1 MTAASA
7 AATPDVVSFAPEAP
21 ALSCELIRKE
31 LELLHQRQHRTYR
44 TAIFASLAEPAGDG
58 ALLDVTLRGE
68 AVRFRVIDTSGELDL
83 RRKLAREDGEAS
95 VYIVPFARQ
104 LPRDLE
110 AVFASGR
117 LCWPQVEWLLPGR
130 FGAKSGTP
138 RLLGSK
144 LRSVVQREGT
154 RAYARGEAPSIDLDD
169 AWLVFLRD
177 RLGIEGLETE
187 AQLFAATLLDREHRG
202 KALAALLAQ
211 VKEAR
216 EELAA
221 VLARRM
227 GPSAPRVLSAWLN
240 DAGVELAAMAV
251 VGEAAR
257 AALSERQG
265 EAFNLLTTVIEI
277 RVLQSPGHALRH
289 VRDEGMAALARA
301 LVDLGYLVPLV
312 WQKLD
317 GPGNDALR
325 RAILGEAEALLAGEH
340 VRPHALGSNRLPFVF
355 AHRCKAFVGALEA
368 AASAPD
374 GANAGRA
381 IDAVTRAAV
390 DLLAHDAARGDAA
403 LEEQVEMAARLAAFL
418 GEPVARGAA
427 AQPEEAWPPQAE
439 VIGLAAF
446 QAEVGAYVDWARQT
460 VRTDGSGPLGKGLQ
474 RLVVAVDRVRDVLDA
489 RFARA
494 YARLVG
500 KKGDRGVLRG
510 AVRLPDGRSA
520 EVVLIEDALARMG
533 LDLLERSKD
542 LRLLVLCMD
551 GMSGANLA
559 ELWASF
565 DGSAPSAGAGWGSA
579 SSAPSVVR
587 TSFVPVSRGR
597 RVPVLAHVPTITKLS
612 RSALF
617 AGRALVPGESLDTGR
632 DGDRLA
638 QHPAIQRIGEV
649 PIVLLKGDVL
659 GQGGGLSD
667 DASRIV
673 KGDRRVVAVVVNA
686 IDDQLKGS
694 AQLHVPLSAERIR
707 PLRALLEAAEST
719 GRLVLLVSDHGN
731 VRSLRL
737 IGAAVRSAG
746 KEIEGAERGARYRA
760 LGPSDTAAPDEIE
773 LPAGPLAMPKGAD
786 RVAVAV
792 HETLRYTS
800 MTHAGEHGGASLAEV
815 VAPAVLLAPRGLLPE
830 LEALDVHEAPLD
842 PPAFWHPERARAA
855 RDAAAATPAAAP
867 LPALTVTAP
876 APRTGPAQVALP
888 FEAPRTAA
896 PPELAEGL
904 FKTRL
909 FRQQIIGIP
918 ETEQPRVKDAIA
930 LLVRNGGRM
939 TWDAFAVALK
949 IDAAGTS
956 VRVPGF
962 MSRVERVLNL
972 DQEPVIEMDRKSQ
985 TITLD
990 ERLLRAIFMEDE
1002 GG

>member
-1 MTAASA
+1 MTAVPA
-7 AATPDVVSFAPEAP
+7 AAAPEVASFALEAP
-21 ALSCELIRKE
+21 ALSCELIKKE
-31 LELLHQRQHRTYR
+31 LELLHQRQHRTLR
-44 TAIFASLAEPAGDG
+44 SAIFASLADPTGEG
-58 ALLDVTLRGE
+58 AFLDVTLRGE
-68 AVRFRVIDTSGELDL
+68 ALRFRVIDTSGELDL
-83 RRKLAREDGEAS
+83 RRKLAREDGETA

-117 LCWPQVEWLLPGR
+117 LWWPRVEWLLPGR

-144 LRSVVQREGT
+144 LRSVAQREGT

-211 VKEAR
+211 VKDAQD
-216 EELAA
+216 ELAV
-221 VLARRM
+221 VLERRM
-227 GPSAPRVLSAWLN
+227 GPSAPRVLSAWLS
-240 DAGVELAAMAV
+240 DASVELAAMAI

-257 AALSERQG
+257 SALSERQG
-265 EAFNLLTTVIEI
+265 QAFNLLTTVIEM
-277 RVLQSPGHALRH
+277 RVLQTPGHPLRPA
-289 VRDEGMAALARA
+289 RKADGMAGLARA
-301 LVDLGYLVPLV
+301 LVDLGYLMPLV
-312 WQKLD
+312 WQKLE
-317 GPGNDALR
+317 GPANDPLR

-355 AHRCKAFVGALEA
+355 AHRCKVFVGAIEA
-368 AASAPD
+368 AADAADGSA
-374 GANAGRA
+374 ARRA
-381 IDAVTRAAV
+381 LDAVSSAAV
-390 DLLAHDAARGDAA
+390 DLLAHDAARGDEA

-418 GEPVARGAA
+418 GEPAARSAT
-427 AQPEEAWPPQAE
+427 AQPEGAEPPQAE
-439 VIGLAAF
+439 VIGLATF

-460 VRTDGSGPLGKGLQ
+460 VRSDGSGPLGNGLQ
-474 RLVVAVDRVRDVLDA
+474 RLVGQVDRVRDALDA

-510 AVRLPDGRSA
+510 SARLPGGRSA
-520 EVVLIEDALARMG
+520 EVLLIEDALARMG
-533 LDLLERSKD
+533 LGLLERSKD
-542 LRLLVLCMD
+542 LRLLILCMD

-565 DGSAPSAGAGWGSA
+565 DGARGAAFST
-579 SSAPSVVR
+579 SSVER
-587 TSFVPVSRGR
+587 TSFVPVSRGP

-617 AGRALVPGESLDTGR
+617 AGRALVPGEGLDTGR

-638 QHPAIQRIGEV
+638 QHPLVQRMGEV

-694 AQLHVPLSAERIR
+694 AQLHVTLSAERIR
-707 PLRALLEAAEST
+707 PLRGLLEAAEST

-731 VRSLRL
+731 IGSMRF

-746 KEIEGAERGARYRA
+746 KEIEGAERGARYRSLA
-760 LGPSDTAAPDEIE
+760 PSDTAAADEIE
-773 LPAGPLAMPKGAD
+773 LPAGALVMPEGVN

-830 LEALDVHEAPLD
+830 LEALGVHEAPLD
-842 PPAFWHPERARAA
+842 PPAFWDRDRARAA
-855 RDAAAATPAAAP
+855 REAAAATPAAAP
-867 LPALTVTAP
+867 AHAAVTTEAAP
-876 APRTGPAQVALP
+876 APRKGPAQVALP
-888 FEAPRTAA
+888 FEASRPAA
-896 PPELAEGL
+896 PRELAEVL
-904 FKTRL
+904 FKARL
-909 FRQQIIGIP
+909 FRNQISEIP
-918 ETEQPRVKDAIA
+918 EVDQPRVREAIA
-930 LLVRNGGRM
+930 LLLRHGGRM
-939 TWDAFAVALK
+939 TWDGFAVALK
-949 IDAAGTS
+949 IDAAGKG

-962 MSRVERVLNL
+962 MSRVERVLNV
-972 DQEPVIEMDRKSQ
+972 DQESVVEMDRKSQ

-990 ERLLRAIFMEDE
+990 ERLLQAIFVEE
-1002 GG
+1002 ERG